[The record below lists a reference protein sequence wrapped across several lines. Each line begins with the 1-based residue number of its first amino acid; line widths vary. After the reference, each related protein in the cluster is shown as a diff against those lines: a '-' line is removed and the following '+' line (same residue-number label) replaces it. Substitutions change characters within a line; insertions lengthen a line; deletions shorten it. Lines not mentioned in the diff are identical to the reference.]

1 MAGSRA
7 KPQAA
12 LKARLSPGALQAGQI
27 REAAVQRP
35 HHLHLIPAALTAALL
50 AAAPVSAQDGES
62 LFGVEGASVTY
73 GPYVRFDLGGGMP
86 GPGGAFWDPPGASD
100 PRISFDASAD
110 AAAFG
115 ALGLGFDWQNGIRA
129 DVSYF
134 ATGTSDLS
142 APCASASDG
151 SPCST
156 HARITDGSVLAQ
168 GVMASVYYAPLEAQ
182 GSNAPFQP
190 FVVAGI
196 GIARNEV
203 GEWTREGPTSGRPI
217 RTFEGN
223 TSSGLAWSVGLGASY
238 QVTRPSRWPVIVEA
252 AWRYYDFGEAS
263 GGSTPL
269 PGFGGGEPRTP
280 FTFDNKSQVVTFG
293 IRIPLQ
299 RY

>member
-1 MAGSRA
+1 M
-7 KPQAA
+7 Q
-12 LKARLSPGALQAGQI
+12 GQRRI
-27 REAAVQRP
+27 
-35 HHLHLIPAALTAALL
+35 HLMPAALVGALL
-50 AAAPVSAQDGES
+50 AATPAAPQDGQS
-62 LFGVEGASVTY
+62 LFGVESASVTY
-73 GPYVRFDLGGGMP
+73 GPYVRLDLGGVIPDP
-86 GPGGAFWDPPGASD
+86 GDAFWDPAGADD

-110 AAAFG
+110 NAAFG

-134 ATGTSDLS
+134 ATGTSDMT

-156 HARITDGSVLAQ
+156 HASITDASISTH

-196 GIARNEV
+196 GVARNEV
-203 GEWTREGPTSGRPI
+203 GEWTRENPASGRPS
-217 RTFEGN
+217 RTYEGN
-223 TSSGLAWSVGLGASY
+223 TSSGLSWSVGIGASY
-238 QVTRPSRWPVIVEA
+238 QITEPGRWPVIVEA

-269 PGFGGGEPRTP
+269 PGFGGSEPRQP
-280 FTFDNKSQVVTFG
+280 FTFDNTSQVVTFG
-293 IRIPLQ
+293 IRVPLQ